1 MKKPAL
7 PTLPPHPFR
16 ACRRAGVPIVLY
28 ETADPAV
35 TIQAVTKALNGQANE
50 APLLSWD
57 CCRALGGL
65 NAPGVA
71 YVDNIPEDQKFAL
84 AAPAATLQYIA
95 THPPKDDGG
104 DHIGGILFFHLA
116 HKFMDDPTVLQAVW
130 NCREPLKAAGAT
142 LVLLAPTGKLPTELK
157 HDVVTLTEPLP
168 DIPQLGTMLD
178 SLTEDAALP
187 PEALNGQRAAV
198 LDTLLG
204 LTAFGAEQVLA
215 MSLSPQGVDLPG
227 LWDRKRRLI
236 EQTPGL
242 QVWQGME
249 SFADLGG
256 LENLKQFLTRV
267 LTSGKTPVRAIGFL
281 DELEKSMAGAAG
293 DTSGT
298 SQDQLGVLLKVM
310 QDDNIPG
317 IILIGA
323 PGLGKS
329 AIAKAAGQVA
339 GCPVIACDLGAM
351 KGSLVGESEAR
362 IRTAMDVFKAI
373 SQGKGLMI
381 ATCNKLAALPP
392 ELKRRFT
399 LGTFFLDLPQ
409 PEEIAAIWPLYIR
422 RYSLPK
428 QDIPPCIDWTG
439 AEVKACCDVAYR
451 TGMDLKEAAAFIV
464 PVSKS
469 AADSIEQLRSLAAG
483 KFISASRP
491 GTYSRE
497 TAVTTTTKRRITT

>member
-1 MKKPAL
+1 MKKPA
-7 PTLPPHPFR
+7 PTLPPHPFH

-35 TIQAVTKALNGQANE
+35 TIQAVTKALNGTATD

-65 NAPGVA
+65 NQPGVS
-71 YVDNIPEDQKFAL
+71 YVDSIPEDQKFAL

-95 THPPKDDGG
+95 THPPKNDL
-104 DHIGGILFFHLA
+104 HAGILFFHLA

-130 NCREPLKAAGAT
+130 NCREPLKAAGST

-157 HDVVTLTEPLP
+157 HDVVTLTESLP
-168 DIPQLGTMLD
+168 DLAQLGTMLD

-242 QVWQGME
+242 AVWRGGE
-249 SFADLGG
+249 TFADLGG
-256 LENLKQFLTRV
+256 LNNLKSFLTRLV
-267 LTSGKTPVRAIGFL
+267 TSPTNPVRAVLFC
-281 DELEKSMAGAAG
+281 DEIEKSLAGAAG

-317 IILIGA
+317 IILIGP
-323 PGLGKS
+323 PGTGKS
-329 AIAKAAGQVA
+329 AIAKAAGNVA
-339 GCPVIACDLGAM
+339 QAPVIACDLGAM

-362 IRTAMDVFKAI
+362 IRAAMDVFKAV
-373 SQGKGLMI
+373 SQGKGLVI
-381 ATCNKLAALPP
+381 ATCNKLAILPP
-392 ELKRRFT
+392 ELRRRFT
-399 LGTFFLDLPQ
+399 LGTFYVDLPT
-409 PEEIAAIWPLYIR
+409 EAEATAIWLVWLKRYGLKATEPL
-422 RYSLPK
+422 
-428 QDIPPCIDWTG
+428 PPCEQWSG
-439 AEVKACCDVAYR
+439 AEIRACCDVAYR
-451 TGMDLKEAAAFIV
+451 TGMSLREAAAFIV